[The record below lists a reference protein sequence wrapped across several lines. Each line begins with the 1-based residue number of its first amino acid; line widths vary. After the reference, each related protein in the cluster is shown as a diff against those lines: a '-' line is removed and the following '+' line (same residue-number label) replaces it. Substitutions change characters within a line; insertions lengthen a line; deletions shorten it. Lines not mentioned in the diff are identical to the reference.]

1 MILGKRYEQVTDEV
15 IQYAMGVW
23 GEEESTSMDPD
34 VRDRILDRPR
44 ARELAGWRPP
54 DTSVQE
60 LREKIG
66 GPGVSDDELL
76 LRYFTSE
83 EDVRAMQQAPARPRN
98 GGGDL
103 VGLIRSLTERAETR
117 QIYIRRPDLSVR
129 LG

>member
-1 MILGKRYEQVTDEV
+1 
-15 IQYAMGVW
+15 
-23 GEEESTSMDPD
+23 MDPD

-44 ARELAGWRPP
+44 ARELRGWQPP
-54 DTSVQE
+54 DTSVKE

-83 EDVRAMQQAPARPRN
+83 DDVRAMQQAPPRSRN
-98 GGGDL
+98 GGGL
-103 VGLIRSLTERAETR
+103 VGLIRSLTERSETK
-117 QIYIRRPDLSVR
+117 QIHMRRPDLSVR